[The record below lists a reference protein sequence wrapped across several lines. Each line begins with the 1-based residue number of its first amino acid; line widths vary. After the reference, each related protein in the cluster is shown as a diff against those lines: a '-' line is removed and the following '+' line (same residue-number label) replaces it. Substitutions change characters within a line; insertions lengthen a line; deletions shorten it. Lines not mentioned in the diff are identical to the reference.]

1 MANQN
6 AQPDQLSARSPDK
19 AWKEALT
26 LFFEQFIRQF
36 FPQIHVEIDWSRG
49 YKFLDKELQQIGRGY
64 ATGSRVADKLAQVY
78 LKTGGERW
86 LLIHV
91 EIEGKGGRKF
101 DERMYVYNYRSFDR
115 YRARVVSLAVV
126 IAAGKTTRLGR
137 YESEA
142 LGCRVLLEY
151 PVARIGDFAGR
162 WDELLASDNPF
173 AVVVMAQLK
182 SLEAKDDNARKFA
195 AKRELLRGLYDRGFS
210 RQDVANLFRVI
221 DYLIT
226 LPDEAEEEIQKEMHE
241 IAEGKKEML
250 VTSWEMIAARK
261 GHQQGLQEGLH
272 KGLES
277 LVLQLLTQ
285 RFGQLSAR
293 TQKQISGLTASQLEK
308 LGLALANFKHPKDLR
323 DWLAKHHPT
332 AKSSATGG
340 SKRASSSGRKK
351 QSK

>member
-1 MANQN
+1 MANQ
-6 AQPDQLSARSPDK
+6 APQSDQLSARSPDK

-26 LFFEQFIRQF
+26 IFFEQFVKQF
-36 FPQIHVEIDWSRG
+36 FPQVHAEIDWSRG

-91 EIEGKGGRKF
+91 EIEGKGGSKF
-101 DERMYVYNYRSFDR
+101 DERMYVYNYRCSDR
-115 YRARVVSLAVV
+115 AKVVSLAVV
-126 IAAGKTTRLGR
+126 IAARVTRRLGR

-142 LGCRVLLEY
+142 LGCRVVLEY
-151 PVARIGDFAGR
+151 PVAWIGDFVGR
-162 WDELLASDNPF
+162 WNKLQASDNPF
-173 AVVVMAQLK
+173 AVVVTAQLK

-195 AKRELLRGLYDRGFS
+195 AKRELLRGLYLRGFS

-226 LPDEAEEEIQKEMHE
+226 LPQEAEEEIQKEIHE

-250 VTSWEMIAARK
+250 VTSWEMIADRK
-261 GHQQGLQEGLH
+261 GHQRGLQEGLQ

-277 LVLQLLTQ
+277 LVVQLLMQ
-285 RFGQLSAR
+285 RFGELSAR
-293 TQKQISGLTASQLEK
+293 TRKQISALTAPQLEK
-308 LGLALANFKHPKDLR
+308 LGLAQAKFKDPKDLR
-323 DWLAKHHPT
+323 DWLAKRRKP
-332 AKSSATGG
+332 SAPSG
-340 SKRASSSGRKK
+340 SKRALSANRKK
-351 QSK
+351 QSS